1 MSHSTVSQRA
11 PRKGKTVA
19 RVVVEFLRARGVLR
33 VYGLVGG
40 HIQPLW
46 DELVEQGVEIID
58 VRHEAAAVQMAH
70 AESLLTGRL
79 GVAMVTAGP
88 GLTNAVTGIANA
100 HVSRAAVLLISGRT
114 PRPQTGMGA
123 MQDVAQAAIVAPLCR
138 RVESVSERHH
148 ALPRLDAVTRAAL
161 GSDGPPGPAYIDF
174 PTDLLRETVSNE
186 EVDPQ
191 WLRPWVPPVL
201 LPDDEDVSEA
211 ARFLRL
217 ARRPLVVSG
226 RGARG
231 CSDLLLRL
239 LEASGAVHL
248 DTSESRGIAAWH
260 PAFVPAMRGR
270 AIAEADLVVTLGRRL
285 DFQLAYGSPA
295 VFAPD
300 ANFIRIGR
308 TVDEISD
315 NRRGA
320 VEIKADVRSALARL
334 LTMDVTPDGNREWRD
349 ELVVANR
356 ERTRILASHLA
367 EARVGSD
374 GRMHPY
380 TVIAAINDQ
389 IDENTVTIVD
399 GGDILSFARV
409 ALKVTE
415 FYLDPGPLG
424 CIGVGVPFANAAA
437 LTLTGRRVVALIGD
451 GSFGFL
457 AMELD
462 TAARKQARAVYVV
475 ANNEG
480 WNIDR
485 HDQLRNYQHVAGVEL
500 PGCRYDQLARALGV
514 HAERVEHVSDLSGA
528 LKRAFEN
535 APALVDVLVS
545 AAPTSPDFESG
556 LAEVCTWQAL
566 RKWSDAEEARLKS
579 AAVPTV

>member
-1 MSHSTVSQRA
+1 MGDSSTSQGM
-11 PRKGKTVA
+11 PREVKTVTQII
-19 RVVVEFLRARGVLR
+19 VEFLRGRGVLR

-100 HVSRAAVLLISGRT
+100 HASRAAVLVIAGRT

-138 RVESVSERHH
+138 RVESVSERYH

-161 GSDGPPGPAYIDF
+161 GGDGPPGPAYIDF
-174 PTDLLRETVSNE
+174 PTDLLREAVSDR
-186 EVDPQ
+186 EVDAQ
-191 WLRPWVPPVL
+191 WLRPWALPAL
-201 LPDDEDVSEA
+201 LPDDEDVLEA
-211 ARFLRL
+211 ARLLRL
-217 ARRPLVVSG
+217 ARRPLVLSG

-231 CSDLLLRL
+231 CGDLLPAL
-239 LEASGAVHL
+239 LEASGAVYL
-248 DTSESRGIAAWH
+248 DTSESRGIAAGH

-270 AIAEADLVVTLGRRL
+270 AMAEADLVVTLGRRL

-300 ANFIRIGR
+300 AKFVRIGR
-308 TVDEISD
+308 TVDELSD

-320 VEIKADVRSALARL
+320 VEIKADVRSALGRL
-334 LTMDVTPDGNREWRD
+334 MMMDVAPDGNREWRD

-356 ERTRILASHLA
+356 ERARTLASRLA
-367 EARVGSD
+367 AAKVGSD

-380 TVIAAINDQ
+380 TLIAAINDQ
-389 IDENTVTIVD
+389 IDENTVTVVD

-437 LTLTGRRVVALIGD
+437 LTLTGRRVVALVGD

-462 TAARKQARAVYVV
+462 TAARKHARAVYVV

-485 HDQLRNYQHVAGVEL
+485 HDQVRNYRHIAGVDL

-514 HAERVEHVSDLSGA
+514 YAERVEHANDLSGA
-528 LKRAFEN
+528 LTRAFEN
-535 APALVDVLVS
+535 APALIDVLVC
-545 AAPTSPDFESG
+545 AEPTSPDFESG

-566 RKWSDAEEARLKS
+566 RKWSDAEEARLTS
-579 AAVPTV
+579 AAVPTF